1 MFSLVKIFFIIIFFL
16 FISSCHEKDY
26 DIIEKA
32 KNLIIKDKQ
41 TESLKKLDAPES
53 KKSDKNNLEIANK
66 EVNSLKKK
74 DRQTDSSQTKKFNNK
89 KIRKLDKV
97 EENKKLKVDK
107 NTSRVLEVLESE
119 KEKIVETPSE
129 TNKIEEESNFNNKIK
144 VGVMLPLSG
153 EHGEIGNLILNAIE
167 MAIFQTQE
175 NKLELHI
182 KDTQAKA
189 DKARKA
195 LSELVD
201 EGVKVVIGPLFSKS
215 LAAIQNKVTSNNIN
229 VFALTNN
236 INLRNKG
243 IWIFGVDPQ
252 AQTEKILQYALEEGS
267 KNIVALLP
275 QNAYGLLLFDTITSF
290 TQKNLMN
297 IEKIEFYNFSV
308 ESQQKTAQK
317 ISKGFEEYKL
327 YLDKIK
333 EQESQ
338 DDDGEE
344 VLFMEKPFDSVFIAA
359 TGQNL
364 TVLSSQLQY
373 NNVDP
378 KVVQY
383 LGISSWEDSSILS
396 EPALEGGVF
405 VTTSEMYQKKI
416 KLIYKNSFRKEM
428 PKIAMI
434 AYDIV
439 ALLGSLNNLGTNFN
453 TYDLVND
460 EGYIG
465 LRGLFRLKKN
475 GEVERTFQLKK
486 IKNKKFTIL
495 KKANS
500 QFSGL

>member
-1 MFSLVKIFFIIIFFL
+1 MFSFVKIFFILIVFL
-16 FISSCHEKDY
+16 FITSCHEKDY
-26 DIIEKA
+26 DIIRDFIMKEQQAKSSKKLDTLETDKTIKA
-32 KNLIIKDKQ
+32 NVENKKKEVGNLAKKDKQ
-41 TESLKKLDAPES
+41 ADSLETKKP
-53 KKSDKNNLEIANK
+53 
-66 EVNSLKKK
+66 KKK
-74 DRQTDSSQTKKFNNK
+74 KFH
-89 KIRKLDKV
+89 RVDKG
-97 EENKKLKVDK
+97 EDDKELKVDK
-107 NTSRVLEVLESE
+107 NTSRVLEVLESQ
-119 KEKIVETPSE
+119 KEKIVETQSQ
-129 TNKIEEESNFNNKIK
+129 TIKEEESTLNNIIK

-153 EHGEIGNLILNAIE
+153 EHSEIGNLILNAIE
-167 MAIFQTQE
+167 MAVFQTEE

-182 KDTQAKA
+182 KDTEAKS
-189 DKARKA
+189 DKAKKV
-195 LSELVD
+195 LSELID

-215 LAAIQNKVTSNNIN
+215 LAAIQSEVTSKNIN
-229 VFALTNN
+229 IFALTNN

-252 AQTEKILQYALEEGS
+252 AQTEKVLRYALEKGS
-267 KNIVALLP
+267 KNIAALLP

-290 TQKNLMN
+290 TQANLMK
-297 IEKIEFYNFSV
+297 IEKIEFYNFSL
-308 ESQQKTAQK
+308 ESQRKTAQK
-317 ISKGFEEYKL
+317 ISKGFKEYKL

-333 EQESQ
+333 EQDNE
-338 DDDGEE
+338 EEKVNE

-359 TGQNL
+359 AGQNL

-378 KVVQY
+378 KIVQY
-383 LGISSWEDSSILS
+383 LGISSWEDSSIVN

-416 KLIYKNSFRKEM
+416 KLIYKNSFGKEM

-439 ALLGSLNNLGTNFN
+439 ALLGSLNYSRSSFN
-453 TYDLVND
+453 IYDLVNE

-475 GEVERTFQLKK
+475 GVVERAFQLKK

-495 KKANS
+495 KKANN

>member
-1 MFSLVKIFFIIIFFL
+1 MFSYVKIFFILIVFL
-16 FISSCHEKDY
+16 FITSCHEKDY
-26 DIIEKA
+26 DIIKDFIMKEQQVESS
-32 KNLIIKDKQ
+32 KNLDTLETDKTIKANVENKKKEAGGLAKKDKQ
-41 TESLKKLDAPES
+41 ADSLETKKP
-53 KKSDKNNLEIANK
+53 
-66 EVNSLKKK
+66 KKK
-74 DRQTDSSQTKKFNNK
+74 KFQ
-89 KIRKLDKV
+89 RVDKG
-97 EENKKLKVDK
+97 EEDKELKVDK
-107 NTSRVLEVLESE
+107 NTSRVLEVLESQ
-119 KEKIVETPSE
+119 KEKIVETQSQ
-129 TNKIEEESNFNNKIK
+129 TTKEEESTFNNIIK

-153 EHGEIGNLILNAIE
+153 EHSEIGNLILNAIE
-167 MAIFQTQE
+167 MAVFQTEE

-182 KDTQAKA
+182 KDTEAKS
-189 DKARKA
+189 DKAKKV
-195 LSELVD
+195 LSELID

-215 LAAIQNKVTSNNIN
+215 LAAIQSEVASKNIN
-229 VFALTNN
+229 IFALTNN

-252 AQTEKILQYALEEGS
+252 AQTEKVLRYALEKGS
-267 KNIVALLP
+267 KNIAALLP

-290 TQKNLMN
+290 TQANLMK
-297 IEKIEFYNFSV
+297 IEKIEFYNFSL
-308 ESQQKTAQK
+308 ESQRETAQK
-317 ISKGFEEYKL
+317 ISEGFKDYKL

-333 EQESQ
+333 EQDNE
-338 DDDGEE
+338 EEKVNE

-359 TGQNL
+359 AGQNL

-378 KVVQY
+378 KIVQY
-383 LGISSWEDSSILS
+383 LGISSWEDSSILN

-416 KLIYKNSFRKEM
+416 KLIYKNSFNKEM

-439 ALLGSLNNLGTNFN
+439 ALLGSLNNLGSNFN
-453 TYDLVND
+453 IYDLVND

-475 GEVERTFQLKK
+475 GVVERAFQLKK

>member
-1 MFSLVKIFFIIIFFL
+1 MKDQQSESQKKLDKQEQKKFNKDNL
-16 FISSCHEKDY
+16 EKQ
-26 DIIEKA
+26 A
-32 KNLIIKDKQ
+32 KQAGNLENKDKQ
-41 TESLKKLDAPES
+41 EDSLEKKT
-53 KKSDKNNLEIANK
+53 I
-66 EVNSLKKK
+66 KKK
-74 DRQTDSSQTKKFNNK
+74 KFHSV
-89 KIRKLDKV
+89 DEG
-97 EENKKLKVDK
+97 EENKELKVDK
-107 NTSRVLEVLESE
+107 NTSRVLETLESQ
-119 KEKIVETPSE
+119 KEKISE
-129 TNKIEEESNFNNKIK
+129 NQRQTNKIKEETNFPNKIK

-153 EHGEIGNLILNAIE
+153 EHSEIGSLILNSIE
-167 MAIFQTQE
+167 MAIFQTEE

-182 KDTQAKA
+182 KDTEAKP
-189 DKARKA
+189 DKAKKV
-195 LSELVD
+195 LSELID

-215 LAAIQNKVTSNNIN
+215 LAAIQSKVASNNIN

-252 AQTEKILQYALEEGS
+252 AQTEKVLSYASEKGYKS
-267 KNIVALLP
+267 IVALLP

-290 TQKNLMN
+290 AQANFIN
-297 IEKIEFYNFSV
+297 IKKIEFYNFSV
-308 ESQQKTAQK
+308 ESQRKTAQK

-333 EQESQ
+333 EQEEKEEESN
-338 DDDGEE
+338 DE
-344 VLFMEKPFDSVFIAA
+344 VLFMDKPFDSVFIAA
-359 TGQNL
+359 AGQNL

-378 KVVQY
+378 KIVQY
-383 LGISSWEDSSILS
+383 LGISSWEDRSILS

-416 KLIYKNSFRKEM
+416 KLIYQNSFNREM

-439 ALLGSLNNLGTNFN
+439 ALLGSLNNLGSNFN
-453 TYDLVND
+453 IYDLVNN

-475 GEVERTFQLKK
+475 GTVERAFQLKK

>member
-1 MFSLVKIFFIIIFFL
+1 MFSFVKIFFILIIFL
-16 FISSCHEKDY
+16 FITSCHEKDY
-26 DIIEKA
+26 DIIRDFIMKDQQAENFKKLDTLETDKTIKA
-32 KNLIIKDKQ
+32 NVENKKKEAGNLAKKDKQ
-41 TESLKKLDAPES
+41 ADSLETKKP
-53 KKSDKNNLEIANK
+53 
-66 EVNSLKKK
+66 KKK
-74 DRQTDSSQTKKFNNK
+74 KFQ
-89 KIRKLDKV
+89 RVDKG
-97 EENKKLKVDK
+97 EENKELKVDK
-107 NTSRVLEVLESE
+107 NTSRVLEVLESQ
-119 KEKIVETPSE
+119 KEKIVETQSQ
-129 TNKIEEESNFNNKIK
+129 TIKEEETTFNNIIK

-153 EHGEIGNLILNAIE
+153 EHSEIGNLILNAIE
-167 MAIFQTQE
+167 MAVFQTEE

-182 KDTQAKA
+182 KDTEAKS
-189 DKARKA
+189 DKAKKV
-195 LSELVD
+195 LSELID

-215 LAAIQNKVTSNNIN
+215 LAAIQSEVASKNIN
-229 VFALTNN
+229 IFALTNN

-252 AQTEKILQYALEEGS
+252 AQTEKVLRYALEKGS
-267 KNIVALLP
+267 KNIAALLP

-290 TQKNLMN
+290 TQANLMK
-297 IEKIEFYNFSV
+297 IEKIEFYNFSL
-308 ESQQKTAQK
+308 ESQRKTAQK
-317 ISKGFEEYKL
+317 ISEGFKDYKL

-333 EQESQ
+333 EQDNE
-338 DDDGEE
+338 EEKVNE

-359 TGQNL
+359 AGQNL

-378 KVVQY
+378 KIVQY
-383 LGISSWEDSSILS
+383 LGISSWEDSSILN

-416 KLIYKNSFRKEM
+416 KLIYKNSFNKEM

-439 ALLGSLNNLGTNFN
+439 ALLGSLNNLGSNFN
-453 TYDLVND
+453 IYDLVND

-475 GEVERTFQLKK
+475 GVVERAFQLKK

>member
-1 MFSLVKIFFIIIFFL
+1 MFSFVKIFFILIIFL
-16 FISSCHEKDY
+16 FITSCHEKDY
-26 DIIEKA
+26 DIIRDFIMKDQQAKSSKKLDTLETDKTIKANVENKKKEAGNLEK
-32 KNLIIKDKQ
+32 KDKQ
-41 TESLKKLDAPES
+41 VDSLVTKKS
-53 KKSDKNNLEIANK
+53 KK
-66 EVNSLKKK
+66 
-74 DRQTDSSQTKKFNNK
+74 KKFH
-89 KIRKLDKV
+89 RVDKG
-97 EENKKLKVDK
+97 EADKELKVDK
-107 NTSRVLEVLESE
+107 NTSRVLEVLESQ
-119 KEKIVETPSE
+119 KEKIVEAQSQ
-129 TNKIEEESNFNNKIK
+129 TNKKVESTFNNIIK

-153 EHGEIGNLILNAIE
+153 EHSEIGNLILNAIE
-167 MAIFQTQE
+167 MAVFQTEE

-182 KDTQAKA
+182 KDTEAKS
-189 DKARKA
+189 DKAKKV
-195 LSELVD
+195 LSELID

-215 LAAIQNKVTSNNIN
+215 LAAIQSEVVSKNIN
-229 VFALTNN
+229 IFALTNN

-252 AQTEKILQYALEEGS
+252 AQTEKVLRYALEKGS
-267 KNIVALLP
+267 KNIAALLP
-275 QNAYGLLLFDTITSF
+275 QNAYGLLLFDTIKSF
-290 TQKNLMN
+290 TQANLMK

-308 ESQQKTAQK
+308 ESQRKTAQK
-317 ISKGFEEYKL
+317 ISEGFEEYKL

-333 EQESQ
+333 EQENQEEESN
-338 DDDGEE
+338 E

-359 TGQNL
+359 AGQNL

-378 KVVQY
+378 KLVQY

-396 EPALEGGVF
+396 EPALEGGIF

-416 KLIYKNSFRKEM
+416 KLIYKNSFNKEM

-434 AYDIV
+434 AYDIT
-439 ALLGSLNNLGTNFN
+439 ALLGTLNNTESNFN
-453 TYDLVND
+453 IYDLVND

-475 GEVERTFQLKK
+475 GVVERAFQVKK
-486 IKNKKFTIL
+486 IKNKNFTIL

>member
-1 MFSLVKIFFIIIFFL
+1 MFSFVKIFFILIVFL
-16 FISSCHEKDY
+16 FITSCHEKDY
-26 DIIEKA
+26 DIIKDFIMKDQQAESSKKLDTLETDKTIKA
-32 KNLIIKDKQ
+32 NVENKKKEAGNLAKKDKQ
-41 TESLKKLDAPES
+41 ADSLETKKP
-53 KKSDKNNLEIANK
+53 
-66 EVNSLKKK
+66 KKK
-74 DRQTDSSQTKKFNNK
+74 KFQ
-89 KIRKLDKV
+89 RVDKG
-97 EENKKLKVDK
+97 EENKELKIDK
-107 NTSRVLEVLESE
+107 NTSRVLEVLESQ
-119 KEKIVETPSE
+119 KEKIVETQSQ
-129 TNKIEEESNFNNKIK
+129 TNKEEESTFNNIIK

-153 EHGEIGNLILNAIE
+153 EHSEIGNLILNAIE
-167 MAIFQTQE
+167 MAVFQTEE

-182 KDTQAKA
+182 KDTEAKS
-189 DKARKA
+189 DKAKKV
-195 LSELVD
+195 LSELID

-215 LAAIQNKVTSNNIN
+215 LAAIQSEVASKNIN
-229 VFALTNN
+229 IFALTNN

-252 AQTEKILQYALEEGS
+252 AQTEKVLRYALEKGS
-267 KNIVALLP
+267 KNIAALLP

-290 TQKNLMN
+290 TQANLMK
-297 IEKIEFYNFSV
+297 IEKIEFYNFSL
-308 ESQQKTAQK
+308 ESQRKTAQK
-317 ISKGFEEYKL
+317 ISEGFKDYKL

-333 EQESQ
+333 EQDNE
-338 DDDGEE
+338 EEKVNE

-359 TGQNL
+359 AGQNL

-378 KVVQY
+378 KIVQY
-383 LGISSWEDSSILS
+383 LGISSWEDSSILN

-416 KLIYKNSFRKEM
+416 KLIYKNSFNKEM

-439 ALLGSLNNLGTNFN
+439 ALLGSLNNLGSNFN
-453 TYDLVND
+453 IYDLVND

-475 GEVERTFQLKK
+475 GVVERAFQLKK

>member
-1 MFSLVKIFFIIIFFL
+1 MFSFVKIFFIFITFL
-16 FISSCHEKDY
+16 FIASCHEKDY
-26 DIIEKA
+26 DILRDFIMKDQQA
-32 KNLIIKDKQ
+32 KN
-41 TESLKKLDAPES
+41 LKKLDTIETDKTIEVS
-53 KKSDKNNLEIANK
+53 KEKQQEKAGNLEKKDKQAD
-66 EVNSLKKK
+66 SLETKKPKKK
-74 DRQTDSSQTKKFNNK
+74 KFHRVDKDEEKK
-89 KIRKLDKV
+89 
-97 EENKKLKVDK
+97 ELKVNK
-107 NTSRVLEVLESE
+107 NTSRILETIESQNKKILETQSQ
-119 KEKIVETPSE
+119 T
-129 TNKIEEESNFNNKIK
+129 TKIEEETNFNDIVD

-153 EHGEIGNLILNAIE
+153 EHSEIGNLILNAIE
-167 MAIFQTQE
+167 MAVFQTEE
-175 NKLELHI
+175 NKLQLHI
-182 KDTQAKA
+182 KDTEAKP
-189 DKARKA
+189 DKAKKV
-195 LSELVD
+195 LSELID
-201 EGVKVVIGPLFSKS
+201 EGVKIIIGPLFSKS
-215 LAAIQNKVTSNNIN
+215 LAAIQSEAASNYINIL
-229 VFALTNN
+229 ALTNN

-252 AQTEKILQYALEEGS
+252 AQTEKVLRYALEKGS
-267 KNIVALLP
+267 KNIAALLP

-290 TQKNLMN
+290 AQTNLMK

-308 ESQQKTAQK
+308 ESQRKTAQK

-333 EQESQ
+333 EQDNAEDEGNQ
-338 DDDGEE
+338 I
-344 VLFMEKPFDSVFIAA
+344 LFMEKPFDSVFIAA
-359 TGQNL
+359 AGQNL

-378 KVVQY
+378 KIVQY
-383 LGISSWEDSSILS
+383 LGISSWEDIGILN

-416 KLIYKNSFRKEM
+416 KPIYKKSFSKEM

-439 ALLGSLNNLGTNFN
+439 ALLGSLNNLGSNFN
-453 TYDLVND
+453 IYDLVND

-475 GEVERTFQLKK
+475 GVVERAFQLKK

-495 KKANS
+495 KKAND

>member
-1 MFSLVKIFFIIIFFL
+1 
-16 FISSCHEKDY
+16 
-26 DIIEKA
+26 
-32 KNLIIKDKQ
+32 
-41 TESLKKLDAPES
+41 
-53 KKSDKNNLEIANK
+53 
-66 EVNSLKKK
+66 
-74 DRQTDSSQTKKFNNK
+74 
-89 KIRKLDKV
+89 
-97 EENKKLKVDK
+97 
-107 NTSRVLEVLESE
+107 
-119 KEKIVETPSE
+119 
-129 TNKIEEESNFNNKIK
+129 
-144 VGVMLPLSG
+144 MLPLSG
-153 EHGEIGNLILNAIE
+153 EHSEIGNLILNAIE
-167 MAIFQTQE
+167 MAIFQTEE

-182 KDTQAKA
+182 KDTEAES
-189 DKARKA
+189 DKAKKA
-195 LSELVD
+195 LSELID
-201 EGVKVVIGPLFSKS
+201 EGVKVIIGPLFSKS
-215 LAAIQNKVTSNNIN
+215 LAAIQGKATSNNIN
-229 VFALTNN
+229 IFALTNN
-236 INLRNKG
+236 LNLRNKG

-252 AQTEKILQYALEEGS
+252 AQTEKVLQYVLEKGS
-267 KNIVALLP
+267 KNIAALLP

-290 TQKNLMN
+290 TQANLMK

-308 ESQQKTAQK
+308 DSQRKAAQK
-317 ISKGFEEYKL
+317 ISEDFEEYKL

-333 EQESQ
+333 EQENEK
-338 DDDGEE
+338 EE
-344 VLFMEKPFDSVFIAA
+344 SNEILFMEKPFDSVFIAA
-359 TGQNL
+359 SGQNL

-405 VTTSEMYQKKI
+405 VTTSEMYQERI
-416 KLIYKNSFRKEM
+416 KLIYKNSFNKEM

-439 ALLGSLNNLGTNFN
+439 ALLGSLNNLESNFN
-453 TYDLVND
+453 IYDLVND

-475 GEVERTFQLKK
+475 GTVERAFQLKK

>member
-1 MFSLVKIFFIIIFFL
+1 
-16 FISSCHEKDY
+16 
-26 DIIEKA
+26 
-32 KNLIIKDKQ
+32 
-41 TESLKKLDAPES
+41 
-53 KKSDKNNLEIANK
+53 
-66 EVNSLKKK
+66 
-74 DRQTDSSQTKKFNNK
+74 
-89 KIRKLDKV
+89 
-97 EENKKLKVDK
+97 
-107 NTSRVLEVLESE
+107 
-119 KEKIVETPSE
+119 
-129 TNKIEEESNFNNKIK
+129 
-144 VGVMLPLSG
+144 MLPLSG
-153 EHGEIGNLILNAIE
+153 EHSEIGNLILNAIE
-167 MAIFQTQE
+167 MAIFQTEE

-182 KDTQAKA
+182 KDTEAKP
-189 DKARKA
+189 DKAKKV
-195 LSELVD
+195 LSELID

-215 LAAIQNKVTSNNIN
+215 LAAIQSKVTSNNIN
-229 VFALTNN
+229 IFALTNN
-236 INLRNKG
+236 INLRSKD

-252 AQTEKILQYALEEGS
+252 AQTEKVLRYALEKGS
-267 KNIVALLP
+267 KNIAALLP

-290 TQKNLMN
+290 TQANLMK
-297 IEKIEFYNFSV
+297 IKKIEFYNFSV
-308 ESQQKTAQK
+308 ESQRKTAQK
-317 ISKGFEEYKL
+317 ISEGFEEYKL

-333 EQESQ
+333 EQDNQEEESN
-338 DDDGEE
+338 E

-359 TGQNL
+359 AGQNL

-378 KVVQY
+378 KIVQY
-383 LGISSWEDSSILS
+383 LGISSWEDSSILN

-416 KLIYKNSFRKEM
+416 KLIYKNSFSKEM

-439 ALLGSLNNLGTNFN
+439 ALLGSLNNLGSNFN
-453 TYDLVND
+453 IYDLVND

-475 GEVERTFQLKK
+475 GVVERAFQLKK

>member
-1 MFSLVKIFFIIIFFL
+1 MFSFVKIFFILIIFS
-16 FISSCHEKDY
+16 FIVSCHEKDY
-26 DIIEKA
+26 NIFKDFIMKDQQSENIKKLETQEEKKSKKDNVKKQP
-32 KNLIIKDKQ
+32 KNAGNLDNKDKQ
-41 TESLKKLDAPES
+41 LDSLKT
-53 KKSDKNNLEIANK
+53 KNPK
-66 EVNSLKKK
+66 
-74 DRQTDSSQTKKFNNK
+74 NK
-89 KIRKLDKV
+89 KTYRVDES
-97 EENKKLKVDK
+97 EEDKKLNLDK
-107 NTSRVLEVLESE
+107 NTSRVLEALESH
-119 KEKIVETPSE
+119 KEKAVEPQKQ
-129 TNKIEEESNFNNKIK
+129 TNKIEEESSFNNKIK

-153 EHGEIGNLILNAIE
+153 EHSEIGNLILNAIE
-167 MAIFQTQE
+167 MAIFQTDE

-182 KDTQAKA
+182 KDTEAKP
-189 DKARKA
+189 DKAKKV
-195 LSELVD
+195 LSELID

-215 LAAIQNKVTSNNIN
+215 LAAIKSKVTINNIN
-229 VFALTNN
+229 IFALTNN

-252 AQTEKILQYALEEGS
+252 AQTEKVLRHALEEGS
-267 KNIVALLP
+267 KNIAALLP

-290 TQKNLMN
+290 AQENLMK

-308 ESQQKTAQK
+308 ESQRKTAQK
-317 ISKGFEEYKL
+317 ISEGFEKYKL

-338 DDDGEE
+338 VEE
-344 VLFMEKPFDSVFIAA
+344 SNEILFMEKPFDSVFIAA
-359 TGQNL
+359 AGQNL

-378 KVVQY
+378 KIVQY

-416 KLIYKNSFRKEM
+416 KIIYKNSFNKEM

-439 ALLGSLNNLGTNFN
+439 ALLGSLNNLGSNFN
-453 TYDLVND
+453 IYDLVND

-475 GEVERTFQLKK
+475 GLVERAFQLKK

-495 KKANS
+495 KKANN
-500 QFSGL
+500 QFTGL

>member
-1 MFSLVKIFFIIIFFL
+1 MFSIVKNFFILIMFS
-16 FISSCHEKDY
+16 FIVSCHEKDY
-26 DIIEKA
+26 SIFKDFIMKDQQSENIKKLDIQKPKISKKSNVKKQPKHA
-32 KNLIIKDKQ
+32 GNLENKDKQ
-41 TESLKKLDAPES
+41 LESLETKNLKNKKFHRADES
-53 KKSDKNNLEIANK
+53 EEDKRLKADKNA
-66 EVNSLKKK
+66 
-74 DRQTDSSQTKKFNNK
+74 
-89 KIRKLDKV
+89 
-97 EENKKLKVDK
+97 
-107 NTSRVLEVLESE
+107 SRVLEVLESQ
-119 KEKIVETPSE
+119 KEKAEENQRQI
-129 TNKIEEESNFNNKIK
+129 NKIEEEPSFNDKIK
-144 VGVMLPLSG
+144 IGVMLPLSG
-153 EHGEIGNLILNAIE
+153 EHSEIGNLILNAIE
-167 MAIFQTQE
+167 MAIFQTEQ

-182 KDTQAKA
+182 KDTKAKPDRA
-189 DKARKA
+189 KKV
-195 LSELVD
+195 LSELID

-215 LAAIQNKVTSNNIN
+215 LAALRNEVANNNISI
-229 VFALTNN
+229 FALTNN
-236 INLRNKG
+236 INLKNKG
-243 IWIFGVDPQ
+243 VWIFGVDPQ
-252 AQTEKILQYALEEGS
+252 AQTEKVLRHALEKGS
-267 KNIVALLP
+267 KNIAALLP

-290 TQKNLMN
+290 AEKNLMK
-297 IEKIEFYNFSV
+297 IEKIEFYNFSL
-308 ESQQKTAQK
+308 ESQRKTAQK
-317 ISKGFEEYKL
+317 ISEGFENYKL

-333 EQESQ
+333 EQENQ
-338 DDDGEE
+338 EE
-344 VLFMEKPFDSVFIAA
+344 EGNDILFMEKPFDSVFIAA

-378 KVVQY
+378 KIVQY

-416 KLIYKNSFRKEM
+416 KIIYKNSFNKEM

-439 ALLGSLNNLGTNFN
+439 ALLGALDNLGSNFN
-453 TYDLVND
+453 IYDLVND

-475 GEVERTFQLKK
+475 GLVERAFQLKK

>member
-1 MFSLVKIFFIIIFFL
+1 MFSFVKNFFILIIFL
-16 FISSCHEKDY
+16 FITSCHEKDY
-26 DIIEKA
+26 NIFKDF
-32 KNLIIKDKQ
+32 IIKDQQ
-41 TESLKKLDAPES
+41 TENLKKQDTLET
-53 KKSDKNNLEIANK
+53 DKIARHNTEKQAGNLE
-66 EVNSLKKK
+66 KK
-74 DRQTDSSQTKKFNNK
+74 DRQADSLEKIKSEKK
-89 KIRKLDKV
+89 KLNRIDKDA
-97 EENKKLKVDK
+97 ENKELKIDK
-107 NTSRVLEVLESE
+107 NTSRVLEDLEN
-119 KEKIVETPSE
+119 KKRKILETQSQ
-129 TNKIEEESNFNNKIK
+129 TNKIEEEANFNKKIK

-153 EHGEIGNLILNAIE
+153 ENSEIGNLILNAIE

-175 NKLELHI
+175 NKLEIHI
-182 KDTQAKA
+182 KDTEAKPDRA
-189 DKARKA
+189 KKV
-195 LSELVD
+195 LSELIN
-201 EGVKVVIGPLFSKS
+201 EGVKVIIGPLFSKS
-215 LAAIQNKVTSNNIN
+215 LAAIQSEVTENNIN
-229 VFALTNN
+229 IFALTNN

-252 AQTEKILQYALEEGS
+252 AQTEKVLRYALEKGS
-267 KNIVALLP
+267 KKIAALLP
-275 QNAYGLLLFDTITSF
+275 QNAYGLLLFDTITGF
-290 TQKNLMN
+290 TQENLIK
-297 IEKIEFYNFSV
+297 IEKVEFYDFSV
-308 ESQQKTAQK
+308 DSQRKTAQK
-317 ISKGFEEYKL
+317 ISEGFEEYKL

-333 EQESQ
+333 EQDNIE
-338 DDDGEE
+338 DNGNE

-359 TGQNL
+359 AGQNL

-378 KVVQY
+378 KIVQY
-383 LGISSWEDSSILS
+383 FGISSWEDSSIVN

-416 KLIYKNSFRKEM
+416 KLIYKNSFSKEM

-439 ALLGSLNNLGTNFN
+439 ALLGSLNNSRSSFN
-453 TYDLVND
+453 IYDLVND

-475 GEVERTFQLKK
+475 GVVERAFQLKK

>member
-1 MFSLVKIFFIIIFFL
+1 MFSLVKIFFILIIFL
-16 FISSCHEKDY
+16 FITACHEKDY
-26 DIIEKA
+26 DIIRDFIMKDQQA
-32 KNLIIKDKQ
+32 K
-41 TESLKKLDAPES
+41 SS
-53 KKSDKNNLEIANK
+53 KKSDTLETDKTIKANV
-66 EVNSLKKK
+66 ESKKK
-74 DRQTDSSQTKKFNNK
+74 EAGNLSKKDIQADSLDTKKSK
-89 KIRKLDKV
+89 KRKFHRIDKG
-97 EENKKLKVDK
+97 EDDKELKVDK
-107 NTSRVLEVLESE
+107 NTSRVLEALESQ
-119 KEKIVETPSE
+119 KEKTLEVQSQ
-129 TNKIEEESNFNNKIK
+129 TNKEVESTFNNIIK

-153 EHGEIGNLILNAIE
+153 EHSEIGNLILNAIE
-167 MAIFQTQE
+167 MAVFQREE

-182 KDTQAKA
+182 KDTEAKS
-189 DKARKA
+189 DKAKKV
-195 LSELVD
+195 LSELID

-215 LAAIQNKVTSNNIN
+215 LAAIQSDVASKNIN
-229 VFALTNN
+229 IFALTNN

-252 AQTEKILQYALEEGS
+252 AQTEKVLRYALEKGS
-267 KNIVALLP
+267 KNIAALLP
-275 QNAYGLLLFDTITSF
+275 QNAYGLLLFDTISSF
-290 TQKNLMN
+290 TQANLMK
-297 IEKIEFYNFSV
+297 IEKIEFYNFSL
-308 ESQQKTAQK
+308 ESQRKTAQK
-317 ISKGFEEYKL
+317 ISEGFKDYKL

-333 EQESQ
+333 EQDNE
-338 DDDGEE
+338 EEKVNE

-359 TGQNL
+359 GGQNL

-378 KVVQY
+378 KIVQY
-383 LGISSWEDSSILS
+383 LGISSWEDSSILN

-405 VTTSEMYQKKI
+405 VTTSEMHQKKI
-416 KLIYKNSFRKEM
+416 KLIYKNSFNKEM

-439 ALLGSLNNLGTNFN
+439 ALLGSLNNLGSNFN
-453 TYDLVND
+453 IYDLVND

-475 GEVERTFQLKK
+475 GVVERAFQLKK